1 MGYLYPFYRNTLL
14 NTAVFRNAGRQL
26 ANNITVFS
34 DKFVTD
40 TSLACSN
47 SQTFPQLVLDSPPP
61 APEVPMFLVL
71 SRLPGHLADTET
83 QLADNV
89 RVESVPKITIND
101 TINLFSFKLQSP
113 FW

>member
-1 MGYLYPFYRNTLL
+1 
-14 NTAVFRNAGRQL
+14 
-26 ANNITVFS
+26 
-34 DKFVTD
+34 
-40 TSLACSN
+40 
-47 SQTFPQLVLDSPPP
+47 
-61 APEVPMFLVL
+61 MFLVL